1 MRGADLLVASLKAA
15 GVTKIFSLSGNQIM
29 PVYDACFE
37 QDVDIVHVRHE
48 SAAVFMAEAWAQ
60 LTGGLGVAL
69 VTAAPGFANA
79 LGALYTAKGSESPV
93 LLLSG
98 DSPIGMDD
106 KGAFQELD
114 QVAMASPLT
123 KLSQR
128 PRNADALAEAVA
140 DASSAALSWRPG
152 PVHIALP
159 FDVLN
164 AKTDAKPPAAEA
176 CQPEL
181 AEADPTGLLEAIAE
195 AERPLIVTGPALN
208 RSRTGDLHNRI
219 AAAVGAPVLGLESP
233 RGLGDPSLG
242 DLKGAMGES
251 DLVVALGKRIDFT
264 LGFGAGAKAW
274 AVVDSDAD
282 ALAAAR
288 LNLDDAMVRRI
299 DADPPAMAEALATAN
314 GVDRPEWK
322 ARVSELTARRPATSK
337 DPGITSA
344 AVAAAVE
351 RRLQAGASAI
361 ACLDGGEFGQW
372 AQAGVSTGQRLIN
385 GPAGAIGGGL
395 CYGIAAKLAR
405 PDAAVYAMMGDG
417 SAGFHF
423 AEFETAARAGA
434 NFVAVIGADGVW
446 NAEHQIQL
454 RDYGANR
461 LIGCDL
467 SDARYD
473 QAVAALGGHAE
484 YVTDEA
490 DLDAAL
496 ERAENSGKPACVVV
510 KIIGEAAP
518 SPGAH

>member
-93 LLLSG
+93 LLLAG
-98 DSPIGMDD
+98 DSPVGMDG

-128 PRNADALAEAVA
+128 PRSADALADAVA
-140 DASSAALSWRPG
+140 AASRTARAWRPG

-164 AKTDAKPPAAEA
+164 ASTEASPPPPEDCLPEPATAEA
-176 CQPEL
+176 SDL
-181 AEADPTGLLEAIAE
+181 AGLIAGS
-195 AERPLIVTGPALN
+195 ARPLIVTGPALN
-208 RSRTGDLHNRI
+208 LSRTGDLHDRLE
-219 AAAVGAPVLGLESP
+219 AATDAPVLALESP
-233 RGLGDPSLG
+233 RGLGDPAMG
-242 DLKGAMGES
+242 DLKSLMAES
-251 DLVVALGKRIDFT
+251 DLVVSLGKRIDFT
-264 LGFGAGAKAW
+264 LGFGDGATAW
-274 AVVDSDAD
+274 AVVDSEETAM
-282 ALAAAR
+282 AAAR
-288 LNLDDAMVRRI
+288 ANLGDALVHATS
-299 DADPPAMAEALATAN
+299 ADPLAMAEALSQGAHPARADWTA
-314 GVDRPEWK
+314 R
-322 ARVSELTARRPATSK
+322 AAALLARRPAASTG
-337 DPGITSA
+337 PGISSA

-351 RRLQAGASAI
+351 RRLKAAGSAV

-423 AEFETAARAGA
+423 SEFETAARAGA

-484 YVTDEA
+484 YVEHEA